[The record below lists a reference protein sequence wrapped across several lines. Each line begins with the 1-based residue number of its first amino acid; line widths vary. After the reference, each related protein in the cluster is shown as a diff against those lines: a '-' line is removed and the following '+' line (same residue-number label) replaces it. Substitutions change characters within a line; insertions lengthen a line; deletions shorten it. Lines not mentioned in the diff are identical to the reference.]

1 MTGHFTSYE
10 NRTDHELATRVIFVL
25 TRMRLCQRRAQ
36 WENGPLQKEATMT
49 LKDKRV
55 VVLGG
60 TSGIGLAVAE
70 AAAAEGA
77 QVLVASSDDARVKRA
92 LTTLPTCLLY
102 TS

>member
-1 MTGHFTSYE
+1 
-10 NRTDHELATRVIFVL
+10 
-25 TRMRLCQRRAQ
+25 
-36 WENGPLQKEATMT
+36 MT

-92 LTTLPTCLLY
+92 LTTLPTSAEGHVLDLSSAAAIEAFFDAVGPL
-102 TS
+102 TISSTPPGSR